1 MTVQKSKSLF
11 VRGAR
16 MRTAT
21 TTKQIRQIRSSKTIV
36 KVMPDAVM
44 YPRLRCILR
53 NCRYFSSKWH
63 PVVRYCAIRVALKL
77 ILHNKCKFRTPI
89 KIVIRVV
96 LINKMRWVKL
106 FLLRPL
112 QRMMIAMSTR
122 RVQMLIIIDIMT

>member
-36 KVMPDAVM
+36 KVLPGAVM
-44 YPRLRCILR
+44 YPRLRFISR
-53 NCRYFSSKWH
+53 NCRYFSSKWR

-77 ILHNKCKFRTPI
+77 ILLNKCKFRTPI
-89 KIVIRVV
+89 KIVIRAV

-106 FLLRPL
+106 FLLRPS